1 MRARTAT
8 DVGLLIRDQRRK
20 QKLRQADLAK
30 RLSVSRQ
37 WLIAAEQGNAGAEL
51 GLVLKALAA
60 LGLHMDIRSQSEAS
74 HQGASRRSG
83 TAAPTF
89 PDPPIDLDSLLA
101 SKGRKAP

>member
-8 DVGLLIRDQRRK
+8 DVGLLLRDQRRK
-20 QKLRQADLAK
+20 KKLRQADLAK

-60 LGLHMDIRSQSEAS
+60 LGLHVDIRSPDE
-74 HQGASRRSG
+74 RSTG
-83 TAAPTF
+83 AAPTF
-89 PDPPIDLDSLLA
+89 PDPPIDLDALLA
-101 SKGRKAP
+101 SKRRKAP